1 MQLRAWLALSAAL
14 WLAAFVSP
22 CHAQAVIN
30 ATQAVFL
37 EDCQNAW
44 GKTFPGWARGATC
57 DTISGISCD
66 ALGMI
71 TKISLT
77 VNLNGPIPDSISS
90 LASLSDL

>member
-1 MQLRAWLALSAAL
+1 
-14 WLAAFVSP
+14 
-22 CHAQAVIN
+22 
-30 ATQAVFL
+30 VFL

-90 LASLSDL
+90 LASLSDLTITNNKLNGSIPNSISELSQLTFL